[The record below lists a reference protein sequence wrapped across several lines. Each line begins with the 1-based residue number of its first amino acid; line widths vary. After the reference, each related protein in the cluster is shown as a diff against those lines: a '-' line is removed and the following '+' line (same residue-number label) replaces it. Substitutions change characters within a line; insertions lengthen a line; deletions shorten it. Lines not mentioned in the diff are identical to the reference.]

1 MACLYYENISL
12 SPILGLPC
20 PELPE
25 WANGGPIL
33 VFMMLEPFSLI
44 STQENRSNDMLHAY
58 IMKHLILRLP
68 NGPQGGS
75 VLPKW
80 ANRDLI
86 LVFMIL
92 GHFSLISSHENG
104 SNGMLHAYIT
114 KNVNFINSGQV
125 GNGPLGGDHRKK
137 NCPPFMMWQKLVFDY
152 TISVLFRNNKKFH
165 MDSMSR
171 SVGVVAGL

>member
-1 MACLYYENISL
+1 MACLYYENISF
-12 SPILGLPC
+12 SPILGLPG

-58 IMKHLILRLP
+58 IMKQLILTRLGLP
-68 NGPQGGS
+68 NGP
-75 VLPKW
+75 
-80 ANRDLI
+80 NRDLI

-92 GHFSLISSHENG
+92 GHFSLISSQGNG

-114 KNVNFINSGQV
+114 KNVNFINSGHV
-125 GNGPLGGDHRKK
+125 GNGPLRGDRHKK
-137 NCPPFMMWQKLVFDY
+137 IAHHL
-152 TISVLFRNNKKFH
+152 
-165 MDSMSR
+165 
-171 SVGVVAGL
+171 